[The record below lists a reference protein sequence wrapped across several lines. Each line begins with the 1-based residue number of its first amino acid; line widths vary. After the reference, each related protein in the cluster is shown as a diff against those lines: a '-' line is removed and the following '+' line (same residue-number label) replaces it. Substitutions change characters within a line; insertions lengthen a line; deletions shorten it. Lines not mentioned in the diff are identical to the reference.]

1 PASTALSLPDALPIS
16 YKHPERQQ
24 PQELPRVKSLKFSVT
39 SLALAGL
46 LVGGAGYVDDAE
58 AARKRI
64 GKPAASMQAKKPARY
79 GSTSAAPARRAAPAR
94 QAAPAASAPAS
105 SAAPAAQAAPQ
116 QAAGSGFMGSM
127 AGAVAGSVIGG
138 AVANALFADEAVA
151 EEGPAAEALPE
162 QDEELAQ

>member
-1 PASTALSLPDALPIS
+1 M
-16 YKHPERQQ
+16 
-24 PQELPRVKSLKFSVT
+24 KSLKFSVT

-58 AARKRI
+58 AARKRV

-79 GSTSAAPARRAAPAR
+79 GSTSAAPAR

-116 QAAGSGFMGSM
+116 QSAGSGFMGSM

>member
-79 GSTSAAPARRAAPAR
+79 GSTSAAPARQAAPAATAPAR

-127 AGAVAGSVIGG
+127 
-138 AVANALFADEAVA
+138 
-151 EEGPAAEALPE
+151 
-162 QDEELAQ
+162 

>member
-1 PASTALSLPDALPIS
+1 M
-16 YKHPERQQ
+16 
-24 PQELPRVKSLKFSVT
+24 KSLKFSVT

-64 GKPAASMQAKKPARY
+64 GKPSASMQAKKPARY
-79 GSTSAAPARRAAPAR
+79 GSTSAAPARQAAPAATAPAR
-94 QAAPAASAPAS
+94 QAAPAASAPVS

-151 EEGPAAEALPE
+151 EEAPAAEALPE
-162 QDEELAQ
+162 QGEELAQ